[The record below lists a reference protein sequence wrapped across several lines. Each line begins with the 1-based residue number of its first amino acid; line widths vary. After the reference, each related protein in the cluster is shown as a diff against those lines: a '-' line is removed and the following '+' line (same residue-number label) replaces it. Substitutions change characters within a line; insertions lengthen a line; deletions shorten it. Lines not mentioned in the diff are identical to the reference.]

1 MRVTKNLKEF
11 QKIFDYSIHLSQ
23 GMSSGKVKKN
33 CQAKNAKKNVKP
45 KRVARIGD
53 SVFCNSPFE
62 RDLAR
67 SLLP

>member
-1 MRVTKNLKEF
+1 MRVTKNLKES
-11 QKIFDYSIHLSQ
+11 QRIFEYSIHPSQ
-23 GMSSGKVKKN
+23 GVSSGKVKKN
-33 CQAKNAKKNVKP
+33 CQAKNAKKNVKL

-53 SVFCNSPFE
+53 SVFCNSLFE